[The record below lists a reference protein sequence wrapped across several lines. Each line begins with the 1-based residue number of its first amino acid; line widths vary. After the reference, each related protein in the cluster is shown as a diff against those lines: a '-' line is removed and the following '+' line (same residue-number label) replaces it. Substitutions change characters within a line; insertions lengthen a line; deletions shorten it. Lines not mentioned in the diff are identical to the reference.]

1 MCPTNQETDDSH
13 SKESFLTTILKKV
26 NMMTTLT
33 TKTVI
38 VTGAYGGMG
47 FDIAKGFLERGDNVV
62 ITGRDSE
69 KLAQAATKL
78 GHPDQLATVSGDI
91 GNQQTGEQ
99 LVATAIAR
107 FNSLDVLINNAG
119 IFYPKAFLDSTE
131 EDLEHFFHTNLK
143 GTYLTSQSAARQMV
157 KQGKGGAIINIGTV
171 LVDHAM
177 TGFPASAALTS
188 KGGVHALTVNLSA
201 ELAPHKIRV
210 NTVAPGVIRT
220 PLQPENV
227 DDYAGIHPLNRIGE
241 VEETTEAV
249 IHLATANFTT
259 GVTLAVDGGYRVGR

>member
-1 MCPTNQETDDSH
+1 
-13 SKESFLTTILKKV
+13 
-26 NMMTTLT
+26 MTTTNT

-47 FDIAKGFLERGDNVV
+47 FDIARGFLERGDNVV
-62 ITGRDSE
+62 ITGRDAD
-69 KLAQAATKL
+69 KLAQAAARL
-78 GHPDQLATVSGDI
+78 GHAEQLATVSGDI
-91 GNQQTGEQ
+91 GDKATGEA
-99 LVATAIAR
+99 LIATAMER
-107 FNSLDVLINNAG
+107 FNSVDVLINNAG
-119 IFYPKAFLDSTE
+119 TFYPKAFLDSTE
-131 EDLEHFFHTNLK
+131 DDLEHFFHTNLK

-157 KQGKGGAIINIGTV
+157 EQGQGGAIINIGTV
-171 LVDHAM
+171 LIDHAM

-188 KGGVHALTVNLSA
+188 KGGVHALTVSLSA

-227 DDYAGIHPLNRIGE
+227 DDYAGIHPLNRVGE

-249 IHLATANFTT
+249 IHLANASFTT
-259 GVTLAVDGGYRVGR
+259 GVILAVDGGYRVGR